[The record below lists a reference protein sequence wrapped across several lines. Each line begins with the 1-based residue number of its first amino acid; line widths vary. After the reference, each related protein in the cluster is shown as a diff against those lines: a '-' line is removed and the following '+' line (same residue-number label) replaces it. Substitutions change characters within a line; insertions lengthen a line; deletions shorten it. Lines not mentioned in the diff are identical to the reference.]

1 MLKSINLVTKLT
13 EKVMQEGSVKLS
25 SGKFTDRKF
34 PPGLLPPI
42 LVIRGS
48 LSWGWLK
55 LSKAMNKSNLLCF

>member
-25 SGKFTDRKF
+25 SGKFTNRKF

-48 LSWGWLK
+48 LS
-55 LSKAMNKSNLLCF
+55 